1 VYLQPF
7 YERKGFK
14 LGYCP
19 HAETYF
25 KQAISIP
32 LFAGMSQMQ
41 WQHVVSQLQLQFNL
55 ETV

>member
-1 VYLQPF
+1 
-7 YERKGFK
+7 
-14 LGYCP
+14 
-19 HAETYF
+19 
-25 KQAISIP
+25 